1 MTDTTGEFCDRNQPD
16 DVWFLAGTFGGT
28 VQRTCRIPA
37 GRPVV
42 FPLVN
47 QVSTEAQCREFM
59 ATAKGKATLDGNAA
73 TPERMKDDNVAVTG
87 VAGNPLTGEEGT
99 TTSYAC
105 GIWVRLQ
112 PLKPGRHTL
121 TIRGSSGG
129 FRTGVDYTLI
139 VGTDQHA

>member
-1 MTDTTGEFCDRNQPD
+1 
-16 DVWFLAGTFGGT
+16 
-28 VQRTCRIPA
+28 
-37 GRPVV
+37 
-42 FPLVN
+42 
-47 QVSTEAQCREFM
+47 M
-59 ATAKGKATLDGNAA
+59 ATAKGKATLDGKVV

-87 VAGNPLTGEEGT
+87 VTGNPLTGEEGT

-121 TIRGSSGG
+121 IIRGSSGG

-139 VGTDQHA
+139 VGTDQQA

>member
-1 MTDTTGEFCDRNQPD
+1 M
-16 DVWFLAGTFGGT
+16 WFLAGTFGGT
-28 VQRTCRIPA
+28 LQRTCRLPM
-37 GRPVV
+37 GRPLV

-47 QVSTEAQCREFM
+47 LTSDEEQCAEFM
-59 ATAKGKATLDGNAA
+59 TTATGKATLDGKVI
-73 TPERMKDDNVAVTG
+73 TPERMEGDIVTVTG

-105 GIWVRLQ
+105 GVWVRLP
-112 PLKPGRHTL
+112 PLKPGRHEL

-139 VGTDQHA
+139 VQSDQQA